1 MEQHEPYLL
10 TSLIR
15 KLTELLHEH
24 GDLPV
29 YSVAEEGDQFQLS
42 SADVEDKMDDIIFH
56 LPKRVVIQ

>member
-29 YSVAEEGDQFQLS
+29 YVVDRWDSAQLEKVWM
-42 SADVEDKMDDIIFH
+42 ADEDSNRD
-56 LPKRVVIQ
+56 LPKRVEL